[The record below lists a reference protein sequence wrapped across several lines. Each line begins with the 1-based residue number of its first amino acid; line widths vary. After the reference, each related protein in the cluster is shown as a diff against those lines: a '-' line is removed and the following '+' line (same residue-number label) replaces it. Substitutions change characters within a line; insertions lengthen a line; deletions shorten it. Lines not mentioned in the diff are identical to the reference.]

1 MLPQLVTVDGEVV
14 AVRLSG
20 QEFPCESETGESII
34 PKKLLTGFRLS
45 EIPEDLTIKPVESIA
60 GAEIEINNDI
70 GLSSYTGG
78 SASAFVEVMQRRK
91 YWDGKVGLTPY
102 MEAFRQAIRERSYAE
117 ESDFQDDGDYIF
129 LYYEITI
136 SDDLEIGEAIKLV
149 EGIISAIEERA
160 EQLVSR
166 RLDPL
171 LNIFDRGSFNADLEY
186 ALRNSKAGVGL
197 VLADID
203 HFKKVNDEHGH
214 QQGDAVLSAVAR
226 ALSTQSAQKGATA
239 YRYGGEELAV
249 ILSGTDGRSLTDFAE
264 STRHEVEKLS
274 FENATQLGVTISL
287 GIALAPQDGNNPQ
300 ELLKQADDALYRAKH
315 EGRNCVRSAS

>member
-1 MLPQLVTVDGEVV
+1 MPPQLVTVDGEVV
-14 AVRLSG
+14 AVRLAG
-20 QEFPCESETGESII
+20 REFPCESETHESFI

-60 GAEIEINNDI
+60 GADIEINNDI
-70 GLSSYTGG
+70 GLSIYAGG
-78 SASAFVEVMQRRK
+78 SASAFVEVMERRK
-91 YWDGKVGLTPY
+91 YWDGNVGLAPY
-102 MEAFRQAIRERSYAE
+102 MEAFRQAIREWSGAE

-136 SDDLEIGEAIKLV
+136 SDDLEIGEAIKFV

-160 EQLVSR
+160 EQLVRR

-171 LNIFDRGSFNADLEY
+171 LNIFDRGSFNANLEY
-186 ALRNSKAGVGL
+186 ALRQSKAGVGL

-203 HFKKVNDEHGH
+203 HFKKVNDERGH
-214 QQGDAVLSAVAR
+214 QQGDAVLRAVAR
-226 ALSTQSAQKGATA
+226 ALSDQSAQKGATA
-239 YRYGGEELAV
+239 YRYGGEELAA
-249 ILSGTDGRSLTDFAE
+249 ILTNTDDRSMMDFAE
-264 STRHEVEKLS
+264 SVRQEVEKLS
-274 FENATQLGVTISL
+274 FENAPQLGVTISL
-287 GIALAPQDGNNPQ
+287 GIALAPQDGNNPK